1 MGKIKESFI
10 KIDTETSSKKILRSE
25 KKNKWKEI
33 DYSDR
38 ERFGAKKE
46 KNCCKKLSLK
56 LSEKH
61 WVNDL
66 SLDFL
71 ILVND
76 LEGLN

>member
-1 MGKIKESFI
+1 LIEKHHQ
-10 KIDTETSSKKILRSE
+10 KKILRSE

-33 DYSDR
+33 DYNER

-61 WVNDL
+61 WVNGL